1 MKAPLFRRAREGGVF
16 RISPADT
23 NKFVLAVDPVADG
36 APFLSV
42 VEIFEVGGR
51 TPPHRHDRAHEMFYV
66 LSGRGR
72 AHCGGKTYEMAR
84 GDTLVLPPGL
94 DHVVEN
100 TGRRRLYCLTVMLPN
115 EGLAELIRAGQ
126 PMALDAADR
135 AVVSAPTRPRSGSS
149 RGRASSRRSPAA
161 TASGGR
167 GHPRKGRA

>member
-23 NKFVLAVDPVADG
+23 NKFVLAVDPVADK

-42 VEIFEVGGR
+42 IEIFEPGGK
-51 TPPHRHDRAHEMFYV
+51 TPLHKHDRAHEMFYV

-72 AHCGGKTYEMAR
+72 AHCGGKTYEMAK

-100 TGRRRLYCLTVMLPN
+100 AGRRRLYCLTVMLPN

-126 PMALDAADR
+126 PMALDATDR
-135 AVVSAPTRPRSGSS
+135 AVVSAPRSRSGSS

-161 TASGGR
+161 TASAGR
-167 GHPRKGRA
+167 GRPRKGRG